1 MKKSYLIVGLLLAAC
16 AFSAVASVVPESH
29 ALAAHMLSTSLD
41 PSTWLTGMVG
51 MAAAMPAVTSK
62 NLRNLQG
69 QKAALVK
76 SMRELNDKAAAENR
90 DLTAE
95 EQTAF
100 DGHKSKLESLNA
112 RIERETT
119 LMAEE
124 ADAGV
129 EIGEI
134 LSTHERGA
142 DDPKRGF
149 RTFGEFAAAARQ
161 HPNFQGSG
169 VAMNGQLIQAAAPS
183 TYGSEASGVD
193 GGFAVPPAFA
203 REIFTLSLTE
213 DALLPFTDD
222 TPVEGNSM
230 VFPKDE
236 TTPWGT
242 DGIRAYW
249 QAEAAA
255 ATATKPKLGTEALR
269 LHKLMALVPV
279 TDELMADTNALGA
292 YIPKKVA
299 DSIRWKTNEAILN
312 GTGAGQPLGALTSA
326 AGLQVSKDS
335 GQATLT
341 LSAANLANMIAR
353 LPPGS
358 YGRAIWLINNDVL
371 GALFTLTLGNYPIY
385 IPAGAGNAGG
395 IQGNPYGMLL
405 GRPIVIS
412 QHAASFT
419 SAGDVQLHDLSY
431 YRTITKSGGVETA
444 TSMHLYFDAD
454 VTAYRTTFR
463 IDGKP
468 KIAAQISPANGTN
481 KMSPFLKLQAR

>member
-51 MAAAMPAVTSK
+51 MAAAVPAVTSK

-76 SMRELNDKAAAENR
+76 SMRELNDKAAAESR
-90 DLTAE
+90 DLTAD
-95 EQTAF
+95 EQTSF

-124 ADAGV
+124 ADVGV
-129 EIGEI
+129 EIAGEI

-161 HPNFQGSG
+161 HPNFQGAG

-203 REIFTLSLTE
+203 REIFTLSLGE

-255 ATATKPKLGTEALR
+255 ATATKPKLGTAALR
-269 LHKLMALVPV
+269 LHKLMALVPL
-279 TDELMADTNALGA
+279 TDELIADTNALGA
-292 YIPKKVA
+292 TCRR
-299 DSIRWKTNEAILN
+299 RWRLDPLEDQRGDPHRHRRRPAARRAQRAA
-312 GTGAGQPLGALTSA
+312 GGAGGEGRRPGDADA
-326 AGLQVSKDS
+326 VG
-335 GQATLT
+335 
-341 LSAANLANMIAR
+341 ANLAKMIAR
-353 LPPGS
+353 LPAGS

-371 GALFTLTLGNYPIY
+371 
-385 IPAGAGNAGG
+385 AGAVHAHAGQLPDLHPG
-395 IQGNPYGMLL
+395 
-405 GRPIVIS
+405 GRGQRRRHPG
-412 QHAASFT
+412 QPLRDAA
-419 SAGDVQLHDLSY
+419 
-431 YRTITKSGGVETA
+431 RP
-444 TSMHLYFDAD
+444 AD
-454 VTAYRTTFR
+454 RHQPARRVVHFGRR
-463 IDGKP
+463 R
-468 KIAAQISPANGTN
+468 AAA
-481 KMSPFLKLQAR
+481 